1 MSSIDLPTP
10 EFIKVMTNFTEN
22 VQNTFPE
29 YTSIINKWCSD
40 MNNLWVFCKK
50 KYIPLSEDIL
60 SKNVTIFEEDS
71 KTDTEFL
78 PHIHFKHLWGD
89 EGLSESTKDAIWGY
103 LRLTLLAVDTTQI
116 DLDECIQQVQELFKL
131 QTLDDDS
138 DTSSAQTESSSNKPV
153 NDIDSDIPEPD
164 AIPPIFNGVLGSIA
178 KDLAQDMLSD
188 NEYLSSGDSNI
199 EDTMKRL
206 FANPTALTS
215 MFKKVSDKLDQKVSS
230 GELSNTDIMRETST
244 LLSQM
249 KNIPGLNKFGDM
261 FSSMSE
267 SAGARSTESR
277 GVTKT
282 KTDMIKDRLRK
293 KLTKK

>member
-1 MSSIDLPTP
+1 MSFLDPPTP

-29 YTSIINKWCSD
+29 YTSIITKWCSNMD
-40 MNNLWVFCKK
+40 TLWVFCKK

-60 SKNVTIFEEDS
+60 SKNVTIFEEVS
-71 KTDTEFL
+71 TTDTEFL
-78 PHIHFKHLWGD
+78 PHIHFKHLWAD
-89 EGLSESTKDAIWGY
+89 EGISDSTKDAIWGY

-116 DLDECIQQVQELFKL
+116 DLDECIQQVQELFKS
-131 QTLDDDS
+131 QTLEDDLV
-138 DTSSAQTESSSNKPV
+138 TSSVQSESSTNKPI
-153 NDIDSDIPEPD
+153 NDFDIPDPES
-164 AIPPIFNGVLGSIA
+164 IPPIFNGVLGSIA

-188 NEYLSSGDSNI
+188 NEYLGSGDSNI

-206 FANPTALTS
+206 FSNPTALTS

-261 FSSMSE
+261 FSSMGE
-267 SAGARSTESR
+267 STGTRSTESR
-277 GVTKT
+277 GLSKT

>member
-1 MSSIDLPTP
+1 MSFLDPPTP

-29 YTSIINKWCSD
+29 YTSIITKWCSNMD
-40 MNNLWVFCKK
+40 TLWVFCKK

-60 SKNVTIFEEDS
+60 SKNVTIFEEVS
-71 KTDTEFL
+71 TTDTEFL
-78 PHIHFKHLWGD
+78 PHIHFKHLWAD
-89 EGLSESTKDAIWGY
+89 EGISDSTKDAIWGY

-116 DLDECIQQVQELFKL
+116 DLDECIQQVQELFKS
-131 QTLDDDS
+131 QTLEDDS
-138 DTSSAQTESSSNKPV
+138 ATSSVQSESSTNKPI
-153 NDIDSDIPEPD
+153 NDFDIPDPES
-164 AIPPIFNGVLGSIA
+164 IPPIFNGVLGSIA

-188 NEYLSSGDSNI
+188 NEYLGSGDSNI

-206 FANPTALTS
+206 FSNPTALTS

-261 FSSMSE
+261 FSSMGE
-267 SAGARSTESR
+267 STGTRSTESR
-277 GVTKT
+277 GLSKT